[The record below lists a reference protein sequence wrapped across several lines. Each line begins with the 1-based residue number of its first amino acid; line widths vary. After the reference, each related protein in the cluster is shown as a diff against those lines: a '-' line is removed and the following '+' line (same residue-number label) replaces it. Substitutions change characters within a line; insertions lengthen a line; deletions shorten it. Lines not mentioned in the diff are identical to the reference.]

1 MHQDIQEIL
10 FSLEEIQRRTKMV
23 AQQINQDYAGKTLIL
38 VGLLKGSVP
47 FMAELMRYLTV
58 DVRIDFMDVSSYTG
72 VQSGQVVIKKDMEQD
87 IEGKDVLIVEDII
100 DTGNTLYNIKKMLE
114 ERKCTSC
121 KIVTLLD
128 KVESR
133 KIDIH
138 ADYVGYDIPNVFVV
152 GFGLDFNEKY
162 RELPYIGILK
172 KECYE

>member
-1 MHQDIQEIL
+1 MHQDVQEIL
-10 FSLEEIQRRTKMV
+10 FSLEEIQHRTRKLGE
-23 AQQINQDYAGKTLIL
+23 QISRDYAGKTLIL

-58 DVRIDFMDVSSYTG
+58 DVRIDFMNVSSYTG
-72 VQSGQVVIKKDMEQD
+72 AQSGQVVIKKDMEQD
-87 IEGKDVLIVEDII
+87 IAGKDVLIVEDII

-114 ERKCTSC
+114 ERKCASC

-133 KIDIH
+133 TIDIQ
-138 ADYVGYDIPNVFVV
+138 ADYVGFDIPNAFVV
-152 GFGLDFNEKY
+152 GFGLDFDEKY
-162 RELPYIGILK
+162 RQLPYIGILK